1 MNKMYS
7 LYFDDSFLY
16 GSSPEEDS
24 DINLY
29 EEIENCI
36 FDYLFN

>member
-1 MNKMYS
+1 MYS
-7 LYFDDSFLY
+7 FCFDDSFLY

-29 EEIENCI
+29 EEIEGYI
-36 FDYLFN
+36 FDYLFD